1 MLPMADNHENG
12 QVGDHSLLWGAAII
26 FGFMILNKAFSFLRL
41 WINEPQNKQILLVIT
56 VLVLTPLFYWIV
68 RKREL
73 HLNKRERERAVIG
86 KGDGS
91 VFCGLTDGHEEIH
104 IKPSQRGM
112 HTQVIGTTNAGKTE
126 SVILPWAIQ
135 DIEQGRG
142 LILIDGKSD
151 RSLLDKLWAYTVKNN
166 RQNDF
171 RLFSL
176 SSPDESHQFNPLL
189 GGSPEEVAERV
200 FNSFEFENEYYRSVQ
215 FEIFAQVMRIFSESH
230 EPPTFLKVF
239 EAISEPNKLKAL
251 AEKTETQSLKSW
263 AKHFAG
269 LPPTEIAQRTSGL
282 TAALSH
288 FAFGK
293 TAALFN
299 TEKPSID
306 MDCALRENQILYFQ
320 LPVMLSPYLGKAS
333 GKMILQCLQSAVA
346 NRHRREDRDHRFH
359 SVFLDDFSEYLYPGF
374 VTILNKSRSA
384 NVGIVFAHQALGD
397 IKTMGEAIANSILTN
412 ANLKIFMRGNDPES
426 AEYFSKVIGTTKGV
440 KYTSR
445 TKRGLWSQEDTGD
458 ASAREV
464 DEFIIHPNRFKNE
477 LGVGQAV
484 MVIPHEAGSRTINIK
499 FRKFDDLRPE
509 PFLKIEKTVSAGLAD
524 LPETLTPQF
533 RGGKNAA

>member
-1 MLPMADNHENG
+1 MADKKKETS
-12 QVGDHSLLWGAAII
+12 QVSDQTLLWGAGIV
-26 FGFMILNKAFSFLRL
+26 FGLMALNKAINFLNV
-41 WINEPQNKQILLVIT
+41 WIREPRNQVILLGFC
-56 VLVLTPLFYWIV
+56 VLLLTPLFYWTA
-68 RKREL
+68 RKREANL
-73 HLNKRERERAVIG
+73 KKQNQEKAVIG
-86 KGDGS
+86 VSENS
-91 VFCGLTDGHEEIH
+91 VFCGVTDKKEEVY
-104 IKPSQRGM
+104 IKTRQRAM

-151 RSLLDKLWAYTVKNN
+151 RSLLDKLWAYAVKHK
-166 RQNDF
+166 RQKDF

-215 FEIFAQVMRIFSESH
+215 FEIFAQVMRIFSESQ
-230 EPPTFLKVF
+230 ELPTFLKVF
-239 EAISEPNKLKAL
+239 EAISSPNKLKAL
-251 AEKTETQSLKSW
+251 AEKTGNQGLKNW
-263 AKHFAG
+263 AKHYAS

-299 TEKPSID
+299 TESPSID
-306 MDCALRENQILYFQ
+306 LDRALRENLIVYFQ
-320 LPVMLSPYLGKAS
+320 LPVMLSPFLGKAS

-346 NRHRREDRDHRFH
+346 NRHREENRNHNFY

-397 IKTMGEAIANSILTN
+397 IKTMGDAIANSILTN
-412 ANLKIFMRGNDPES
+412 ANLKVFMRGNDPES
-426 AEYFSKVIGTTKGV
+426 AEYFSKVIGTVKSM

-445 TKRGLWSQEDTGD
+445 TKRGVFAQEDTGD

-499 FRKFDDLRPE
+499 FQKFDDLPPE
-509 PFLKIEKTVSAGLAD
+509 PFLKVEKAASAGLAD
-524 LPETLTPQF
+524 LPETETPQF
-533 RGGKNAA
+533 HGGKNAA